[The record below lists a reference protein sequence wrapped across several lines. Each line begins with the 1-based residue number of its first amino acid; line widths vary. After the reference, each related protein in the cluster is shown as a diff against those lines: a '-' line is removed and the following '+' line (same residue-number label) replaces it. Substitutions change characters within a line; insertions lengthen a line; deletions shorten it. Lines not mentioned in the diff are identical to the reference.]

1 MTAYQ
6 FAKGLVLPAPVMGMN
21 VEDPIAAMDPL
32 YATWLCN
39 VDAENQYCQLRGAY
53 RIHASIPLVAPDTWS
68 TILALGVYGV
78 GSSQKM
84 FAYVQGGSGVSNV
97 NRVIDVSSSGTG
109 TLAYSTASSSPDEA
123 IWVNYKSYGSFIT
136 EVATSEAPTYSG
148 SAWADGWLGI
158 AGARSQIGASVWYK
172 NRLYTA
178 ANGTGGPTLGNVS
191 YGDVGQITGTA
202 ANFFPVGDVFV
213 YDPNIK
219 AMGTFSSTNGVITQ
233 EYIVFVNS
241 YGETLVY
248 TGDYP
253 GSTSWQIVAKFIVG
267 EPIGY
272 RTNSGF
278 AYRNDFLIITK
289 TGLFSCRDLM
299 TQGNQAAL
307 EQSIS
312 KKIDNYWKDLFSNYP
327 TPSGNTIGNSTGAY
341 SETQRKIYILVPGHI
356 DQAGVYNS
364 TNYTM
369 FVYNTDSG
377 AWNIHKITGYSGWT
391 YGNIVCY
398 KGDIYFSASP
408 SSGSTAYVIKLD
420 TTVFSD
426 EVLTS
431 VGTYTS
437 YAPEVYSAYAVYGE
451 QQAVTRLGS
460 YQPIV
465 EHDLPQFS
473 VKATIDF
480 GLRTASPTY
489 PNSAAG
495 VSKPSTSVGGEGTF
509 FQYVLSGATKVSNTT
524 STTGFKFYSMNATL
538 QKGGPLS

>member
-32 YATWLCN
+32 YATWMCN
-39 VDAENQYCQLRGAY
+39 VDAENQYCQLRGGY
-53 RIHASIPLVAPDTWS
+53 RIHASIPLVAPDTYCL
-68 TILALGVYGV
+68 ILALGTYGI
-78 GSSQKM
+78 GSSQKL
-84 FAYVQGGSGVSNV
+84 FAYVQGGSGAANV
-97 NRVIDVSSSGTG
+97 NRVIDVSSAGTG
-109 TLAYSTASSSPDEA
+109 TLAYSTADPSPDEA
-123 IWVNYKSYGSFIT
+123 IWVNYKSRGSFIT
-136 EVATSEAPTYSG
+136 EVSASQSPTYNG
-148 SAWADGWLGI
+148 AWADGWLGT
-158 AGARSQIGASVWYK
+158 AGARNRIGASTWYK

-178 ANGTGGPTLGNVS
+178 SSGLGTVY
-191 YGDVGQITGTA
+191 YGDVGQITGTV
-202 ANFFPVGDVFV
+202 ANSFPVGDVFV
-213 YDPNIK
+213 YDSNIK

-233 EYIVFVNS
+233 EYIVFVNT
-241 YGETLVY
+241 YGEVLVY

-253 GSTSWQIVAKFIVG
+253 GSSSWQIAAKFIIG

-312 KKIDNYWKDLFSNYP
+312 KKIDDYWRNLFSYYP
-327 TPSGNTIGNSTGAY
+327 VLGGSTIQNSTGAY
-341 SETQRKIYILVPGHI
+341 SEKYKKIYILVPGHI
-356 DQAGVYNS
+356 DQVGVY
-364 TNYTM
+364 TADNYTM

-377 AWNIHKITGYSGWT
+377 AWNIHKITGYSGWF
-391 YGNIVCY
+391 YGNIVSY
-398 KGDIYFSASP
+398 KGDIYFGASTT
-408 SSGSTAYVIKLD
+408 SGSTAHVIKLD
-420 TTVFSD
+420 PTVFSD

-431 VGTYTS
+431 TGNYIS
-437 YAPEVYSAYAVYGE
+437 YAPEIYSAYAVYGE

-465 EHDLPQFS
+465 EHDLPQFL
-473 VKATIDF
+473 VRATIDF